1 MQPTRRQLLKA
12 GIALAATAAT
22 GVGHAAVVPTT
33 LSSGEGTIAA
43 QFGLS
48 LAAYSFR
55 QYLPS
60 GGKPGKMTLHDLFE
74 LAAMWRLDAIE
85 PTSYYF
91 SSEDKAYLHSLKA
104 KAFKLGLDISGTAI
118 RNNFCLPPGQAR
130 DREIAHV
137 KKWVDHAAEFG
148 APSIRIFAGSKP
160 RNNVPR
166 EQQLAWMAEC
176 AKECCD
182 YAGTRGVF
190 LGLENHGHL
199 TETAEAV
206 LKIVEAVDHE
216 WFGVNL
222 DTGNFHTQPYEN
234 IAQLAPKA
242 ITVQVKVQVAKA
254 DGGGREPA
262 DFARIVGILRD
273 ANYRGYLALEYEAE
287 EDPMTAVPRYL
298 DQLRQATSEEIAS
311 RAVL

>member
-1 MQPTRRQLLKA
+1 MQSTRRHFFKT
-12 GIALAATAAT
+12 GIALAAGAAS
-22 GVGHAAVVPTT
+22 GVGRAAVVPAT
-33 LSSGEGTIAA
+33 LSSGEGVMAA
-43 QFGLS
+43 QFRLS

-60 GGKPGKMTLHDLFE
+60 DGKPGRMTLHDLFE

-118 RNNFCLPPGQAR
+118 RNNFCLPPGEAR

-137 KKWVDHAAEFG
+137 KKWIDHAAEFD
-148 APSIRIFAGSKP
+148 APSIRIFAGNKP
-160 RNNVPR
+160 RGVVPR
-166 EQQLAWMAEC
+166 EQQFTWMTEC

-190 LGLENHGHL
+190 LGIENHGHL

-222 DTGNFHTQPYEN
+222 DTGNFREQPYEN
-234 IAQLAPKA
+234 IARIAPKA
-242 ITVQVKVQVAKA
+242 ITVQVKVQVATA
-254 DGGGREPA
+254 NGGREPA
-262 DFARIVGILRD
+262 DFARIAGILRD

-298 DQLRQATSEEIAS
+298 DLLRKAII
-311 RAVL
+311 

>member
-1 MQPTRRQLLKA
+1 MRPTRRQFFKA
-12 GIALAATAAT
+12 GIAVAAGAAT
-22 GVGHAAVVPTT
+22 GAGGAAVVPAT
-33 LSSGEGTIAA
+33 LSSGEGVVAA
-43 QFGLS
+43 QFALS

-104 KAFKLGLDISGTAI
+104 KAFRLGLDISGTAI
-118 RNNFCLPPGQAR
+118 RNNFCLPPGRAR

-137 KKWVDHAAEFG
+137 KKWIDHAAELD

-160 RNNVPR
+160 RDATR
-166 EQQLAWMAEC
+166 EQQLAWVTEC
-176 AKECCD
+176 AKQCCD

-190 LGLENHGHL
+190 LGIENHGHL

-206 LKIVEAVDHE
+206 LEIVQAVDHE

-222 DTGNFHTQPYEN
+222 DTGNFHAQPYEN

-242 ITVQVKVQVAKA
+242 ITVQVKVQVTKA
-254 DGGGREPA
+254 GGGREPA

-298 DQLRQATSEEIAS
+298 DELRQAIAT
-311 RAVL
+311 